1 MQSIRLRGILS
12 LLLVI
17 SVIGV
22 DIYTKQIVSS
32 LDSRMDINSIVTIY
46 VIENYGIA
54 FSMLDELSMRGLA
67 ILNVII
73 IFVLLFLIVEMIR
86 YINSSIN
93 YILGLSFVLGGC
105 VSNFID
111 RLDNGSVTDFIM
123 IHYNELYFPAIFN
136 LADVAISIG
145 AILILLSL
153 IIGDH
158 DRNKV

>member
-32 LDSRMDINSIVTIY
+32 LGSRMDINSIVTIY

-54 FSMLDELSMRGLA
+54 FSMLDELSMRGLV

-86 YINSSIN
+86 NINSSIN
-93 YILGLSFVLGGC
+93 YILQ
-105 VSNFID
+105 I
-111 RLDNGSVTDFIM
+111 
-123 IHYNELYFPAIFN
+123 
-136 LADVAISIG
+136 
-145 AILILLSL
+145 
-153 IIGDH
+153 
-158 DRNKV
+158 

>member
-54 FSMLDELSMRGLA
+54 FSMLDELSMRGLV

-86 YINSSIN
+86 NINSSIN
-93 YILGLSFVLGGC
+93 YILGLSFVLGGG

-111 RLDNGSVTDFIM
+111 RLDNGSVTDFIIIIIVM
-123 IHYNELYFPAIFN
+123 TN
-136 LADVAISIG
+136 LPPTSFITCGYLVIS
-145 AILILLSL
+145 
-153 IIGDH
+153 
-158 DRNKV
+158 

>member
-1 MQSIRLRGILS
+1 MQNVRLRGILA
-12 LLLVI
+12 LLLVF

-32 LDSRMDINSIVTIY
+32 LDSKIDINSIVTIY
-46 VIENYGIA
+46 VIKNYGIA
-54 FSMLDELSMRGLA
+54 FSMLDELSASGLI

-73 IFVLLFLIVEMIR
+73 IFILLFLIVEIVKN
-86 YINSSIN
+86 INSSIY
-93 YILGLSFVLGGC
+93 YILGLSFVFGGG
-105 VSNFID
+105 VSNLID

-145 AILILLSL
+145 AMLILLTL
-153 IIGDH
+153 IS
-158 DRNKV
+158 R